1 MVELLD
7 CSPEPSS
14 ADRLATALTIEG
26 VSNNGSI
33 VDSSKLVL
41 CEGTLVVVCA
51 VVGNADGIG
60 GEGCSA
66 ESVAAIC

>member
-7 CSPEPSS
+7 CSPEPSP

-26 VSNNGSI
+26 VSIKESI
-33 VDSSKLVL
+33 VDSSDLVL
-41 CEGTLVVVCA
+41 CEGILEVVCA

-60 GEGCSA
+60 GEGRSA
-66 ESVAAIC
+66 ENVMAIC